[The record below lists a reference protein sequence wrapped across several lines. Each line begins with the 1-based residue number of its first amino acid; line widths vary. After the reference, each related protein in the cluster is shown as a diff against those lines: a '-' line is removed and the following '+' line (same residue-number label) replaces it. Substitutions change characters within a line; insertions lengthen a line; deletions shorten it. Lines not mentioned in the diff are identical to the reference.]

1 MPKGMGPRGAWV
13 FLDLPRESVET
24 FGTKARVAV
33 RLTVGGKAFRVSV
46 FPDGQGGHQLNFNK
60 AMQAATG
67 WSEGKA
73 VKVVVEADP
82 KPRIVVVPKDLKAA
96 LAGDAKAKAYF
107 DRLTPSHRKAYVEWI
122 AEAKRPETRAIR
134 VAETVARL
142 KKSQKFW

>member
-1 MPKGMGPRGAWV
+1 MPRLEFTAMPKGMGPRGAWV

-96 LAGDAKAKAYF
+96 LQEAMDFRGPALVNIRISQGSA
-107 DRLTPSHRKAYVEWI
+107 RKAQEFRWH
-122 AEAKRPETRAIR
+122 
-134 VAETVARL
+134 
-142 KKSQKFW
+142 S